1 LVRLVELLRA
11 VLQGLR
17 LGVLQVPLLVVL
29 QVPLLVRLGV
39 LGLALLLA
47 LWGLVRQGRRLGL
60 FLPRLLVWLLL
71 LLVL

>member
-17 LGVLQVPLLVVL
+17 LVVL
-29 QVPLLVRLGV
+29 QVPLLVRLVV

-47 LWGLVRQGRRLGL
+47 H
-60 FLPRLLVWLLL
+60 
-71 LLVL
+71 